1 MNILRR
7 KSGKPKLISG
17 PITMNLQPKDLRG
30 STSSHRRI
38 IVSAQTKDVPS
49 VSVWIQDQNMAVGV
63 YLDEEEMGRLVKG
76 LHDALEASKAI
87 AASRES
93 PESSQDG

>member
-7 KSGKPKLISG
+7 QHGKPKLIRG
-17 PITMNLQPKDLRG
+17 PITLNLCPKDLRG
-30 STSSHRRI
+30 STNLHRRI

-49 VSVWIQDQNMAVGV
+49 VSVWIQDQNMAAGV
-63 YLDEEEMGRLVKG
+63 FLDEEEMDRLVKG
-76 LHDALEASKAI
+76 LQDALEASIAI
-87 AASRES
+87 AASREN